1 MSQPERGGDEF
12 PGAQLLLDQLIRLN
26 DYQHRSMDE
35 LRVKSRAYLSVGALA
50 ITATGA
56 FLAISDVDAWLAI
69 GLGVALAFF
78 VMSAILA
85 VWAEFATSIATAPDI
100 DTLKELVGDAEP
112 GWSNDQL
119 LLWAAWEFSEDV
131 HPRARD
137 KVLEISQRVNWQ
149 LVLFLLEIAVLS
161 GTLIAAIAI

>member
-1 MSQPERGGDEF
+1 MSQPEPVAI
-12 PGAQLLLDQLIRLN
+12 PGARLLLEQMVRLN

-56 FLAISDVDAWLAI
+56 FLAISDMGAWLAI
-69 GLGVALAFF
+69 GLGVALFFF

-85 VWAEFATSIATAPDI
+85 VWAEFTTTIATAPNI
-100 DTLKELVGDAEP
+100 DTLRELVGDAEP

-119 LLWAAWEFSEDV
+119 LLWAAWEFAEDV
-131 HPRARD
+131 HPRARA
-137 KVLEISQRVNWQ
+137 KVLEIGQRVNWQ
-149 LVLFLLEIAVLS
+149 LLLFLVEIAVLG
-161 GTLIAAIAI
+161 GTLIAAITI